1 MLANYPHTVVHRFL
15 VSRYIFLPLGSVR
28 AQATQ
33 EQPVLI
39 LGWWMSSQLVDV
51 KALPSVCGEVAGVA
65 FEHFAKMC
73 PERSDAV
80 RLESAGL
87 TNIQACSVPFHVIG
101 QILL

>member
-1 MLANYPHTVVHRFL
+1 MLANYPHTVMHRFL
-15 VSRYIFLPLGSVR
+15 VSCNIFLPLGSVR
-28 AQATQ
+28 AQLTL

-39 LGWWMSSQLVDV
+39 LGWWVSSQLVDV
-51 KALPSVCGEVAGVA
+51 KALPSMCGEVAGVA
-65 FEHFAKMC
+65 LEHFAEMC

-101 QILL
+101 QILF

>member
-15 VSRYIFLPLGSVR
+15 VSCNIFLPLGSVR

-39 LGWWMSSQLVDV
+39 LGRWMSSQLVDV
-51 KALPSVCGEVAGVA
+51 KALPSVCGEVTRVTL
-65 FEHFAKMC
+65 EHLAEMC

-87 TNIQACSVPFHVIG
+87 TNIQT
-101 QILL
+101 

>member
-15 VSRYIFLPLGSVR
+15 VRRNIFLPLGSVR
-28 AQATQ
+28 AQPTQ

-51 KALPSVCGEVAGVA
+51 KTLPSMCREVARVA
-65 FEHFAKMC
+65 LEHFAEMR

-80 RLESAGL
+80 GLESAGL
-87 TNIQACSVPFHVIG
+87 ANIQACSVPFHVIG
-101 QILL
+101 QILF

>member
-1 MLANYPHTVVHRFL
+1 MLANYPHSVMHGFL
-15 VSRYIFLPLGSVR
+15 VSRNIFLPLGSVR
-28 AQATQ
+28 AQLTQ

-51 KALPSVCGEVAGVA
+51 KALPSVCGEVARVTFKHLA
-65 FEHFAKMC
+65 EMR

>member
-1 MLANYPHTVVHRFL
+1 MLTNYPHTVVHRFL
-15 VSRYIFLPLGSVR
+15 VSCNIFLPLGSVR
-28 AQATQ
+28 AQPAQ
-33 EQPVLI
+33 EQPILI

-51 KALPSVCGEVAGVA
+51 KALPSMCRKVAGVA
-65 FEHFAKMC
+65 VEHFAKMR

-101 QILL
+101 QILF